1 MAKNKEMKK
10 KIEKKTHAGTGFL
23 CEDCARGLWNTE
35 NVDWQ
40 NRYFFGY
47 CEHATFATRPDGR
60 RVFLANCE
68 ACENFIRGQKENAK
82 GGMV

>member
-1 MAKNKEMKK
+1 MAQ
-10 KIEKKTHAGTGFL
+10 KKTKTPAHAGTGFL

-40 NRYFFGY
+40 HRYFFGY

-68 ACENFIRGQKENAK
+68 ACENFIK
-82 GGMV
+82 GEKVKHICTY